1 MESIIILLIS
11 ILLNTL
17 LINYNLNEIIKIL
30 ERNKNE

>member
-11 ILLNTL
+11 ILLNNL